1 MARSNFS
8 WKDRIRSFSYAFNGL
23 KIVGREEH
31 NFRIHL
37 VAAIL
42 VIILSCLL
50 RISRY
55 EWLAVIF
62 SIGFVL
68 VCELLNTAIEHLADF
83 ICQEKNPSIKKIKDI
98 AAAAVL
104 LSSLT
109 ALLIGLIIFI
119 PKLLS
124 FGSLAQLF

>member
-1 MARSNFS
+1 MARGNFS
-8 WKDRIRSFSYAFNGL
+8 WKDRIRSFSHALNGL
-23 KIVGREEH
+23 KIVGQEEH

-37 VAAIL
+37 VVAIL

-55 EWLAVIF
+55 EWLAIIL

-68 VCELLNTAIEHLADF
+68 VCELLNTTIEHLADF
-83 ICQEKNPSIKKIKDI
+83 ICREKNPSIKKIKDI

-104 LSSLT
+104 LSSLM
-109 ALLIGLIIFI
+109 ALLIGLIIFT

-124 FGSLAQLF
+124 MNSLSQLF

>member
-1 MARSNFS
+1 MARGNFS
-8 WKDRIRSFSYAFNGL
+8 WKDRIRSFSHALNGL
-23 KIVGREEH
+23 KIVGQEEH

-37 VAAIL
+37 VVAIL

-55 EWLAVIF
+55 EWLAIIL

-68 VCELLNTAIEHLADF
+68 VCELLNTTIEHLADF
-83 ICQEKNPSIKKIKDI
+83 ICREKNPSIKKIKDI

-104 LSSLT
+104 LSSLM
-109 ALLIGLIIFI
+109 ALLIGLIIFT

-124 FGSLAQLF
+124 MNSLPQLF